1 MKILVT
7 GGAGFIG
14 SHIAEFYAKSGDKV
28 SIIDN
33 LSRQKLLKKEVTDAE
48 YNWNYLSQYDNIEF
62 VKGDI
67 RNVDILNQVTDD
79 IDVIIHTAGQTAVT
93 SSMTDPRTDF
103 EINALGTFNIL
114 ESARLSDKKPCVIFC
129 STNKVYGNNVNKI
142 PVSESKFRYAFKSP
156 NYRFGIPET
165 FSIDQCEHTPY
176 GCSKLTADLY
186 VQDYAVRQEI
196 NAGIFR
202 MSCIYGPRQ
211 FGVED
216 QGWVAWFC
224 IATLLGY
231 PINIYGDGK
240 QVRDV
245 LYISD
250 LISAFNSFI
259 KKKEKLTWGVYN
271 LGGGS
276 DFTLSLIELMDLL
289 QELTDKKSPILFDKW
304 RPSDQKVYISDI
316 RKAKKE
322 LNWEPKISP
331 KTGIGN
337 IVEWIEDNMHL
348 FKKS

>member
-1 MKILVT
+1 MKLLVT

-14 SHIAEFYAKSGDKV
+14 SHIAEYYAKNGDDV
-28 SIIDN
+28 HVIDN
-33 LSRQKLLKKEVTDAE
+33 LSRQKLLKKEVSNAS
-48 YNWNYLSQYDNIEF
+48 YNRNYLGQYDNIEF
-62 VKGDI
+62 INGDI
-67 RNVDILNQVTDD
+67 RDASLLNQVTSDV
-79 IDVIIHTAGQTAVT
+79 DVIIHTAGQTAVT
-93 SSMTDPRTDF
+93 TSMTDPRTDF

-114 ESARLSDKKPCVIFC
+114 ESARLCNKKPCVIFC
-129 STNKVYGNNVNKI
+129 STNKVYGNNVNNI
-142 PVSESKFRYAFKSP
+142 PVSESESRYTFKDRK
-156 NYRFGIPET
+156 YRLGIPET
-165 FSIDQCEHTPY
+165 FSIDRCEHTPY

-186 VQDYAVRQEI
+186 IQDYAIRKEI

-224 IATLLGY
+224 IATMLGY

-250 LISAFNSFI
+250 LINAFNSFI
-259 KKKEKLTWGVYN
+259 KKKEKLEWGVYN
-271 LGGGS
+271 LGGGP

-289 QELTDKKSPILFDKW
+289 YELTDKKSQIIFDKW

-316 RKAKKE
+316 RKAEKDLEWK
-322 LNWEPKISP
+322 PKISP
-331 KTGIGN
+331 KTGIQN
-337 IVEWIEDNMHL
+337 IISWIEDNREL
-348 FKKS
+348 FKT